1 MRENAL
7 EPYTALPLVIFLFIF
22 GFKLINQLPLISRW
36 TCWTVFRTFR
46 LWRPPSHHI
55 YDLYESCGGRGSYS
69 FSASWSVGSTSGR
82 KSSLLVQCGITR
94 NLWFKVSLIIYC
106 WVLWKIFCCLL
117 FVGLFV
123 ILHFLYFLVY
133 LLLGSSESLPRPFIF
148 CSVCGFIFSSLFC
161 LSTYVFI
168 YLFESFGVSLDLWSV
183 LLDFRCLFV
192 WFLCWIDWFLLLFSL
207 TFFFLF

>member
-1 MRENAL
+1 MNCGSNSVRTTSHLWHERECFGTLYCLA
-7 EPYTALPLVIFLFIF
+7 TVALVIFLFIF

-94 NLWFKVSLIIYC
+94 NLWFKVSLIIYY
-106 WVLWKIFCCLL
+106 WIPRKVFCGLL

-123 ILHFLYFLVY
+123 VLYFLV
-133 LLLGSSESLPRPFIF
+133 
-148 CSVCGFIFSSLFC
+148 
-161 LSTYVFI
+161 LSTIGFRKK
-168 YLFESFGVSLDLWSV
+168 SFVAFYFLISL
-183 LLDFRCLFV
+183 
-192 WFLCWIDWFLLLFSL
+192 WFYIF
-207 TFFFLF
+207 